1 MDNLKILREVNLEY
15 ANSYRL
21 ASTCE
26 ELLLPRSAD
35 DVVEIF
41 KQPSAAS
48 FPILGHG
55 CNVILAQARYPRV
68 MKFGRR
74 FGNVTRLGEHVV
86 YADAGASLRRVGLAC
101 ERFGLAGF
109 EVLGNIPGSVGGGI
123 VMNAGAFGAEIASVV
138 QAVRVYTMHTRQV
151 SELDQSEC
159 EWGYRSSGF
168 QNGAYVILGA
178 YFRLHDG
185 DPHALRIRRLKNL
198 SLRRERFPSS
208 EPNAGSV
215 FKRPSQGVKIG
226 EMIEAL
232 GHKGRTIGTARI
244 SPKHAGFIVVRYP
257 GRATDIC
264 QLIDFMQNEIW
275 KNFDIEVEVE
285 QRIL

>member
-1 MDNLKILREVNLEY
+1 MDCPKILREVNLEY

-26 ELLLPRSAD
+26 ELLLPRCAD
-35 DVVEIF
+35 DVAEMF
-41 KQPSAAS
+41 ERGGAAS

-55 CNVILAQARYPRV
+55 SNVILSRTRYPRV

-74 FGNVTRLGEHVV
+74 FGAVTRLAEHVV
-86 YADAGASLRRVGLAC
+86 CADAGASLRRVGLAC

-123 VMNAGAFGAEIASVV
+123 VMNAGAFGDDISSVV
-138 QAVRVYTMHTRQV
+138 QSVRVYAIHTRQV
-151 SELDQSEC
+151 IELDRSEC

-168 QNGAYVILGA
+168 QHGAYVVLGA

-185 DPHALRIRRLKNL
+185 DPHELRIRRLANL
-198 SLRRERFPSS
+198 ALRRERFPGS

-215 FKRPSQGVKIG
+215 FKRPAHGMKIG

-232 GHKGRTIGTARI
+232 GHKGLTIGTARI
-244 SPKHAGFIVVRYP
+244 SPKHAGFIVVRRP
-257 GRATDIC
+257 GRANDIC
-264 QLIDFMQNEIW
+264 QLIDFMRSEMW
-275 KNFDIEVEVE
+275 KHFNVEAEVE